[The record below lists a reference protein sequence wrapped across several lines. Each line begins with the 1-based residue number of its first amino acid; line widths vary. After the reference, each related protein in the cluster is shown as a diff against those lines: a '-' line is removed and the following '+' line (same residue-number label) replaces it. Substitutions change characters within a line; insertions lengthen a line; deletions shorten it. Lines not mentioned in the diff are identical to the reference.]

1 MNDSFNSFWNPLD
14 FVYDSVTF
22 EQYAP
27 ISAFCYELV
36 VPKKL
41 QSQGIKFIDIR
52 MGWSEPE
59 FIKISPP
66 GFLYQNSAVETKYSK
81 GEILMLNIE
90 YEIDNVLDIG
100 EGQTCNPD
108 PSYSRD
114 ECVINQLLNVKT
126 L

>member
-1 MNDSFNSFWNPLD
+1 MGLSQP
-14 FVYDSVTF
+14 
-22 EQYAP
+22 
-27 ISAFCYELV
+27 EL
-36 VPKKL
+36 
-41 QSQGIKFIDIR
+41 
-52 MGWSEPE
+52 
-59 FIKISPP
+59 IKISPP
-66 GFLYQNSAVETKYSK
+66 GFLYQNSAIETKYSK
-81 GEILMLNIE
+81 GEILMLSIE

>member
-1 MNDSFNSFWNPLD
+1 MLWD
-14 FVYDSVTF
+14 
-22 EQYAP
+22 
-27 ISAFCYELV
+27 
-36 VPKKL
+36 
-41 QSQGIKFIDIR
+41 
-52 MGWSEPE
+52 EPE

-81 GEILMLNIE
+81 GEILMLSIE

-126 L
+126 LQVCNMYIYDVTNCDFSEINGTIRMHTTSIGELWISDLSAW